1 MNDMFDMRLSGNF
14 SRERLLPVLGK
25 VYDIPID
32 DINLQFADHFD
43 MSCPVRRLFCYV
55 VESDNDPFPVL
66 LTLCYSD
73 IESDYDST
81 AIACKLSHALGCS
94 GLISGDRPDDDTYF
108 LINGFEPPTLVIVYE
123 EFNEVLQRTDYILQN
138 YD

>member
-1 MNDMFDMRLSGNF
+1 MNDLFDMLIGGKF
-14 SRERLLPVLGK
+14 PRERLLATLGK
-25 VYDIPID
+25 VYGIPLS
-32 DINLQFADHFD
+32 DINVQFADQFD
-43 MSCPVRRLFCYV
+43 MSCQVRRLFCYV

-66 LTLCYSD
+66 LTLSYSD
-73 IESDYDST
+73 IESDYNST

-94 GLISGDRPDDDTYF
+94 GLISGDRPDDNTFF
-108 LINGFEPPTLVIVYE
+108 LINGLEPPKLVIVYE